1 MIAMGCIR
9 RILNI
14 WSIDDCVPLFNNRTV
29 AGGIRLPH
37 SQLGVGKCRSK
48 TALDLGRTPRK
59 LKTLEKAA
67 QKLSDIHANNVFK
80 YNIPLDISYY
90 SFHGMQPAIRCRIRM
105 NLRVSPKETGQI
117 VFVFNN

>member
-1 MIAMGCIR
+1 MTAYPSLTTGR
-9 RILNI
+9 LR
-14 WSIDDCVPLFNNRTV
+14 
-29 AGGIRLPH
+29 GGIRLPH
-37 SQLGVGKCRSK
+37 SELGVGKYRSK

-117 VFVFNN
+117 VVVFNN